1 MFPEYPGSVA
11 LGRQINRSMLGIS
24 LIALAGLMVLF
35 TVPGIGLPS
44 LFPTVVL
51 VVGVVVLLLSFTPH
65 TNRAV
70 HWDITYS
77 FAIQIARLPKTWFNA
92 CFPRESR
99 DPSTWPFV
107 LSFPLSIYGLCDVC
121 SSRLRIEGR
130 GERCF
135 CPECGL
141 ELNTREY
148 ARRVRRALQD
158 YRRLVRKLENV
169 NLYLKSAGE

>member
-1 MFPEYPGSVA
+1 MGK
-11 LGRQINRSMLGIS
+11 RRINRSVLGIS
-24 LIALAGLMVLF
+24 LILLSFVLVLF
-35 TVPGIGLPS
+35 TVPRVGLPTLIPSSVLVIGLVLFVSAFIPHPHRALDFDILYS
-44 LFPTVVL
+44 LV
-51 VVGVVVLLLSFTPH
+51 
-65 TNRAV
+65 
-70 HWDITYS
+70 
-77 FAIQIARLPKTWFNA
+77 IQIGRLPRVWYNS
-92 CFPRESR
+92 CFPEESR

-130 GERCF
+130 GMRCF

-141 ELNTREY
+141 ELNSREY

-158 YRRLVRKLENV
+158 YRRLVRKLEMV